1 LVKKKKRTLQGL
13 QNLLPQLSK
22 QRGWQEQ
29 LELHSIFLNWNDL
42 LDSETAAHCKPLK
55 IVKKVL
61 WAEAENSAWLQQ
73 FQFQSTFI
81 LQTLNKSLSA
91 TKLKGMRFCLAEKE
105 FAEEKKEAPLRYVP
119 PPAEELAAFEGQ
131 VSSIRD
137 EDAREAL
144 LRFWYLSK
152 ACKRG

>member
-1 LVKKKKRTLQGL
+1 MVKKKKHTLLGL
-13 QNLLPQLSK
+13 QNLLPQLSQ

-29 LELHSIFLNWNDL
+29 LELHSVFLDWNDL
-42 LDSETAAHCKPLK
+42 LENEIAAHCKPLK

-73 FQFQSTFI
+73 FQYQSAFI
-81 LQTLNKSLSA
+81 LQSLNKSLA
-91 TKLKGMRFCLAEKE
+91 TTKLKGIRFYVAEKE
-105 FAEEKKEAPLRYVP
+105 FAEEPKEAPRRYVP
-119 PPAEELAAFEGQ
+119 PPAEELAAFEEQ

-137 EDAREAL
+137 EEAREAL

>member
-1 LVKKKKRTLQGL
+1 MVKKKKNTLQGL
-13 QNLLPQLSK
+13 QNLLPQLSQ

-29 LELHSIFLNWNDL
+29 LELHSVFLNWEDL
-42 LDSETAAHCKPLK
+42 LDSETTAHCKPLK

-61 WAEAENSAWLQQ
+61 WVEAENSAWLQQ
-73 FQFQSTFI
+73 FQYQSAFI
-81 LQTLNKSLSA
+81 LQTLNQSLTT
-91 TKLKGMRFCLAEKE
+91 TKLKGIRFYIAEKE
-105 FAEEKKEAPLRYVP
+105 FEEEKKEAPLRYVP
-119 PPAEELAAFEGQ
+119 PPEEELAAFEEQ

-137 EDAREAL
+137 EDSREAL